1 MLTSACAGA
10 PSPTDLLHHARYD
23 KLMDAFRGVGYNVT
37 TTDELRH
44 ALTTGIQL
52 AQNRPLLMWS
62 STQQQELKV
71 AILPN
76 LTQNK
81 SLVIKYSTSSP
92 LAN

>member
-1 MLTSACAGA
+1 MAASTEETVLTSGAGA

-44 ALTTGIQL
+44 ALTTEFSR
-52 AQNRPLLMWS
+52 ANRPLLMWS

-81 SLVIKYSTSSP
+81 SLVIKY
-92 LAN
+92 